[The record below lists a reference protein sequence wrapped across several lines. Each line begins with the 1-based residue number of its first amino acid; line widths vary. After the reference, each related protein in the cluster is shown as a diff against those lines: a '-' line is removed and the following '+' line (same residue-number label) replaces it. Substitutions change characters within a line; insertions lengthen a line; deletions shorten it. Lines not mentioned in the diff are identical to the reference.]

1 MPWLAPSL
9 RSGCARCRFLNPS
22 PVVILNRAVALSML
36 EGPHSGI
43 KQLHAIQQQVPMKE
57 YFLFH
62 ATLADF
68 CRRAGLTREA
78 RDAYQRAV
86 QFAGSDA
93 ERRFLLG
100 KLETPGIN
108 PFYRPGGFRKNRR
121 SQSAATGWIQ
131 PHFEVVRG
139 EPCSVP
145 AAVKLQYFQ
154 SISSVPTGRFPW
166 RRVSREPEH
175 RT

>member
-1 MPWLAPSL
+1 MISDVGQLVDHLFRHQYGHLVSTLTRIFGFDNLDNHLEAGIAACHSLAPMYEL
-9 RSGCARCRFLNPS
+9 TDWHQILGYYDQLVQLNPS
-22 PVVILNRAVALSML
+22 PVVILNRAVALSMI

-43 KQLHAIQQQVPMKE
+43 RQLHAIQRQVPMKE

-100 KLETPGIN
+100 KLETL
-108 PFYRPGGFRKNRR
+108 
-121 SQSAATGWIQ
+121 
-131 PHFEVVRG
+131 E
-139 EPCSVP
+139 
-145 AAVKLQYFQ
+145 
-154 SISSVPTGRFPW
+154 
-166 RRVSREPEH
+166 
-175 RT
+175 